1 MNVSDFDRRE
11 LQKMAKQ
18 YGIRANAKSTYIF
31 DELKKLGA
39 FNITTRKRRKKSNR
53 SHVSQNINPNA
64 TSGDVKRRRP
74 AANTVSRS
82 ATIPK
87 ASCAAVSSFA
97 ARPKAPRA
105 ADIIPD
111 HDGIRGLLGRI
122 LPSFRDIEKHYT
134 LIKQLGDVRDIRVSL
149 LLFVLFP
156 LDPML
161 LFALF
166 PLASLLLFALLSLAS
181 LLLFVL
187 HPPRSRFQSFV
198 LIKNIFHVHA
208 FTCRC

>member
-64 TSGDVKRRRP
+64 TTSRSGGRKRRRP

-82 ATIPK
+82 ATIPEP
-87 ASCAAVSSFA
+87 SCAAVSSFA

-111 HDGIRGLLGRI
+111 HDGIRDLLGRI
-122 LPSFRDIEKHYT
+122 LPSFGDIEKHYT
-134 LIKQLGDVRDIRVSL
+134 LIKQLG
-149 LLFVLFP
+149 
-156 LDPML
+156 
-161 LFALF
+161 
-166 PLASLLLFALLSLAS
+166 
-181 LLLFVL
+181 
-187 HPPRSRFQSFV
+187 
-198 LIKNIFHVHA
+198 
-208 FTCRC
+208 FTCRCLCW